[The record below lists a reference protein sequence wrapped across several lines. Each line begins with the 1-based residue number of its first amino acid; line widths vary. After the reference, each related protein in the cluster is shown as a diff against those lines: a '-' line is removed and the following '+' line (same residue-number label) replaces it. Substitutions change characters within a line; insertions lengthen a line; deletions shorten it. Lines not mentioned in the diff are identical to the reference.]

1 MMTNL
6 KIQDEM
12 YAVKQELTANEMCD
26 QLWDSKAMVEA
37 YQANDFTS
45 MADIIR
51 QRLNT
56 YAKRIAEMRVD
67 GKITTKWVDSSD
79 ELDEYR
85 LVRLERFEDS
95 IRQKKAVV

>member
-1 MMTNL
+1 MTNL

-37 YQANDFTS
+37 YQANDFTN
-45 MADIIR
+45 MADIIT

-56 YAKRIAEMRVD
+56 YAKRIAELRVD
-67 GKITTKWVDSSD
+67 GKITTKSVDNSD
-79 ELDEYR
+79 ELEEYR
-85 LVRLERFEDS
+85 QVRLERFEDS

>member
-1 MMTNL
+1 
-6 KIQDEM
+6 
-12 YAVKQELTANEMCD
+12 
-26 QLWDSKAMVEA
+26 MVEA

-56 YAKRIAEMRVD
+56 YAKRIAELRVD
-67 GKITTKWVDSSD
+67 GKITTKWVDSSE

>member
-1 MMTNL
+1 MTNL
-6 KIQDEM
+6 KIQDEI

-26 QLWDSKAMVEA
+26 QLWDSQAMVEA
-37 YQANDFTS
+37 YQANDFTN
-45 MADIIR
+45 MADIIT

-56 YAKRIAEMRVD
+56 YAKRIAELRVD

>member
-1 MMTNL
+1 MTDM

-37 YQANDFTS
+37 YQANDFTN
-45 MADIIR
+45 MADIIT

-56 YAKRIAEMRVD
+56 YAKRIAELRVD

-95 IRQKKAVV
+95 IRQKKVGV